1 MPTYN
6 VDIHKERHIP
16 QADAK
21 QQLPAYAR
29 KASIQ
34 SPQIRRRTH
43 AHCTKVANSSVPV
56 RQCPE
61 FNNTNRIFRYTSINL
76 PTPSNWSSVSLK
88 EARGCS
94 SPGLVRTTAGSPRG
108 SDGHEVSDA
117 LAMVSRPAAFAAL
130 PQQGAGCGDINVLP
144 GPSCPA
150 LRLHRPSIARCRRY
164 VEVRL
169 LLLAPCWR
177 KGFFHGCAP
186 STASRR

>member
-6 VDIHKERHIP
+6 VGIHKERHIP

-34 SPQIRRRTH
+34 SPQMRRRTH

-94 SPGLVRTTAGSPRG
+94 SPGPVTHHKQGDVAVMQSRHGSQHYLQKR
-108 SDGHEVSDA
+108 
-117 LAMVSRPAAFAAL
+117 RP
-130 PQQGAGCGDINVLP
+130 PLP
-144 GPSCPA
+144 GGRDGLTRS
-150 LRLHRPSIARCRRY
+150 LVHL
-164 VEVRL
+164 
-169 LLLAPCWR
+169 
-177 KGFFHGCAP
+177 
-186 STASRR
+186 